1 MNMDT
6 VINEVAKYFNIRVD
20 ELLSKRRY
28 KEVAI
33 ARLVL
38 YKVLYLTEKS
48 VVQIGQKLNRDHSSV
63 SVGIGKIEKN
73 EELWRKSLE
82 IYNRLYDDDAKEEYE
97 NNTKRRLLYYE
108 FKKLINEGKEEEI
121 ENTHENKEIIFK
133 IKHGAQ
139 KKVPD
144 YKHSTYRTI
153 YL

>member
-6 VINEVAKYFNIRVD
+6 VINEVAKEFNISV
-20 ELLSKRRY
+20 EVLLSKDRSDR
-28 KEVAI
+28 VAK
-33 ARLVL
+33 ARMVL
-38 YKVLYLTEKS
+38 YKVLYMADKS
-48 VVQIGQKLNRDHSSV
+48 VVQIGHKLNRDHSSV
-63 SVGIGKIEKN
+63 SVGIGKVEKN
-73 EELWRKSLE
+73 EKLWRKSLE

-108 FKKLINEGKEEEI
+108 FKKLINDGKEGEI
-121 ENTHENKEIIFK
+121 ENTKENNDIIFK

>member
-6 VINEVAKYFNIRVD
+6 VINEVAKEFNISV
-20 ELLSKRRY
+20 EVLLSKDRSDR
-28 KEVAI
+28 VAK
-33 ARLVL
+33 ARMVL
-38 YKVLYLTEKS
+38 YKVLYMADKS

-63 SVGIGKIEKN
+63 SVGIGKVEKT
-73 EELWRKSLE
+73 EELWQKSLE

-108 FKKLINEGKEEEI
+108 FKKLINDGKEGEI
-121 ENTHENKEIIFK
+121 ENTKENKEIIFK